1 LHFFGFQAEGWAEN
15 PAEKTIAFSCFLDE
29 NTKIPPFLRQERRI
43 TVENLPP
50 VQEIT
55 GAVL

>member
-1 LHFFGFQAEGWAEN
+1 MDGKSGGEDNRLRL
-15 PAEKTIAFSCFLDE
+15 FLDE

-50 VQEIT
+50 VQEIR